1 MDIAGS
7 TQNTNGSAEPQYTL
21 TFLGTG
27 ASCGVPSFYCGCKA
41 CDEARVN
48 PRAARD
54 CSGLLITGEQHT
66 LVDAAPELRTQLIRE
81 GVSTV
86 DQAIFTHEHFDHIG
100 GIPQLEFFVLLKAKT
115 PVPVYAGAQT
125 LATIKQQF
133 AFMLDTLDLH
143 LVEAFETLCFDGVT
157 YTALPA
163 AHSQGCFGYL
173 IEVEH
178 GATGISRTAYFPD
191 TGPLPPETLDFLHN
205 LDALD
210 NLIID
215 STFSGANW
223 MPKSHHS
230 IDEAIAF
237 AQRLKPRHTYL
248 THLAMHFDEPITL
261 AELELKLAAC
271 DVPISVAYDGL
282 RIVL

>member
-1 MDIAGS
+1 MDTIDCTQDTGGAAGLRR
-7 TQNTNGSAEPQYTL
+7 TL

-41 CDEARVN
+41 CQEARTN

-54 CSGLLITGEQHT
+54 CSGLLITGEQRT
-66 LVDAAPELRTQLIRE
+66 LIDAAPELRTQLIRE
-81 GVSTV
+81 GVATV
-86 DQAIFTHEHFDHIG
+86 DQVLLTHEHFDHIG
-100 GIPQLEFFVLLKAKT
+100 GIPQLEFYVLLKAKT

-143 LVEAFETLCFDGVT
+143 LIEAFETARFDEVS

-163 AHSQGCFGYL
+163 AHSEGCFGYL
-173 IEVEH
+173 IE
-178 GATGISRTAYFPD
+178 TDSSRTAYFPD
-191 TGPLPPETLDFLHN
+191 TGPLPQSTLDYLCG
-205 LDALD
+205 LDTLD

-223 MPKSHHS
+223 MPKTHHS
-230 IDEAIAF
+230 IDEAIVF
-237 AQRLKPRHTYL
+237 AESLRPGHTYL

-261 AELELKLAAC
+261 EELECKLAAC
-271 DVPISVAYDGL
+271 DVPISVANDGL